1 MNILTKKQK
10 DILQY
15 TFLTF
20 LIVLTTYIVFTTLDI
35 KLLPEIIYIINFKYI
50 ILGFI
55 LILLYIILEGHII
68 QIIINSIQKNKV
80 KSLGFKMSTMGLYYN
95 LVTPLASGSQPMQVY
110 ALSKYKIPMS
120 KAIAVIVNKTIIFQT
135 VVTSYCTFLLFNNY
149 NYLKNEM
156 HSVIILVSTGVIIN
170 VVTLG
175 AGFLIIYSPKKTKAI
190 VNLVLN
196 FIKRFKVFNK
206 LENKKD
212 NINEFID
219 EYYNSVILFIKD
231 KKSLVKA
238 LIYTVIQLTLYFSIA
253 YCIYNALSLTGVS
266 YKQLLSLQAFL
277 YMAVSPVPTPGN
289 VGANEIV
296 FLNIFKHVF
305 PKEVIGYGVFLY
317 GIFIYYFILVFCGI
331 CTVISHYKIK
341 KINQQEHL
349 SQKSNSMYKY

>member
-15 TFLTF
+15 TFLAF
-20 LIVLTTYIVFTTLDI
+20 LIILTTYIVSTTLDI
-35 KLLPEIIYIINFKYI
+35 KLLPDLIDIINFKYI

-55 LILLYIILEGHII
+55 FILLYIILEGHII

-80 KSLGFKMSTMGLYYN
+80 KNLGFKISTMGLYYN

-110 ALSKYKIPMS
+110 ALSKYKMPMS

-135 VVTSYCTFLLFNNY
+135 VVTSYCTFLLLSNY

-156 HSVIILVSTGVIIN
+156 HSVIILVSTGVAIN
-170 VVTLG
+170 VFTLG
-175 AGFLIIYSPKKTKAI
+175 FGFLIIYSPKKTKAL

-196 FIKRFKVFNK
+196 FMKRFKVFNK
-206 LENKKD
+206 LENKKED
-212 NINEFID
+212 INKFID
-219 EYYNSVILFIKD
+219 EYYDSVMLFIKD
-231 KKSLVKA
+231 RKSLIKS
-238 LIYTVIQLTLYFSIA
+238 LLYTVIQLTLYFSIA
-253 YCIYNALSLTGVS
+253 YCIYNALSLSSAS

-296 FLNIFKHVF
+296 FLNIFKDVF
-305 PKEVIGYGVFLY
+305 PKELIGYGVFLY
-317 GIFIYYFILVFCGI
+317 GIFIYYFILIFCGI

-341 KINQQEHL
+341 KVSQQEPL
-349 SQKSNSMYKY
+349 TQKNNSMYKY